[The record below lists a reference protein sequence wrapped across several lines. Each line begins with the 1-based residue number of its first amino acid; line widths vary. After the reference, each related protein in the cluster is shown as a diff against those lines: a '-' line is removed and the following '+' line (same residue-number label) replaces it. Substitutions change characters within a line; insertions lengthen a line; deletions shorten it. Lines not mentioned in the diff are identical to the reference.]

1 CLIRASH
8 QPLPFPCRSQN
19 SPGIGSIKSPN
30 FPTKIPKIPKKSP
43 KNSQKIPQILGNF
56 PGLPS
61 DLGFPTLSVPQIPI
75 FPWKKPQILREFC
88 SFSREF
94 RSHGHRGLQRP
105 ILHHRNLL
113 FLEGERLRAPGQRR
127 PAPRGDPA
135 LLPGNPDPGIHGIPP
150 ARPWGFAPGAGI
162 PLGRGGRGST
172 EPPQPPLVPTLAC
185 QLHQGG
191 DVVGRGVAGPAAVA
205 GGPGGAPRGLPPA
218 RALPGALPGAAL
230 ARRHPPAQRQA
241 QVRRVRHGVHR
252 AQRAHGAQ
260 AQPHRR
266 TTLPVPAVRRLLHA
280 EGEPAAPHQAA
291 LGGETLQVPLLLLR
305 LPAPRRPQRA
315 PAHPFRF
322 LPHGGQTLQVQLVWP
337 QLQTAEQPG
346 GAQGALP
353 RLPAEGEPRADRSG
367 PRWKQE
373 GSGSRGDT
381 HGERKSGSWTWCPRR
396 CCTLSAP
403 PLSSGWQGASPRGN
417 DPRRRNLWVRSRCAF
432 ALSELPF
439 DVSPGFDKDVEVVPS
454 RGHALEPPYA
464 GPLSLLGAGDPL
476 RPLRLATNCITEVTP
491 VISSVYTQIQAL
503 PARLELPRGRDSSED
518 GAEGIPVIFRS
529 RASAGDTGGS
539 PSNGCQDSTDT
550 ESIQEERAGG
560 GSSRH
565 SPAYAKEEPKE
576 EPDGAARCFPKE
588 SLRVLNEEGE
598 QLRAFCC
605 EHCRVLFLDHVM
617 FTIHMGCHGFRD
629 PFECNICGY
638 RSQDRYE
645 FSSHIVRGEHKI

>member
-1 CLIRASH
+1 MDIEDCNA
-8 QPLPFPCRSQN
+8 RSYIT
-19 SPGIGSIKSPN
+19 GICSS
-30 FPTKIPKIPKKSP
+30 
-43 KNSQKIPQILGNF
+43 
-56 PGLPS
+56 
-61 DLGFPTLSVPQIPI
+61 
-75 FPWKKPQILREFC
+75 WKVSGC
-88 SFSREF
+88 V
-94 RSHGHRGLQRP
+94 
-105 ILHHRNLL
+105 
-113 FLEGERLRAPGQRR
+113 R
-127 PAPRGDPA
+127 PASAA
-135 LLPGNPDPGIHGIPP
+135 L
-150 ARPWGFAPGAGI
+150 RPAGI
-162 PLGRGGRGST
+162 PRCFPGIPIQGSTGFLPQGRGDSPLEQEFHSAVGGGAARSPPSPRSSPRSPANSIKVEMSSDEESQGRPLSQEGREGLPEGSPLP
-172 EPPQPPLVPTLAC
+172 EPFPEPFPEP
-185 QLHQGG
+185 HS
-191 DVVGRGVAGPAAVA
+191 
-205 GGPGGAPRGLPPA
+205 PGGIRLPNGKLKCDVCGMVCIGPNVLMVHKRSHTGERPFQCQQCGA
-218 RALPGALPGAAL
+218 SFTQKGNLLRHIKLHSGEKPFKCPFCSYACRRRDALSGHLRTHSVSSPTVGKPYKCSSCGRSYKQQSSLEEHRERCHGFL
-230 ARRHPPAQRQA
+230 QRESPAQTGEEIRE
-241 QVRRVRHGVHR
+241 
-252 AQRAHGAQ
+252 
-260 AQPHRR
+260 
-266 TTLPVPAVRRLLHA
+266 LDMVPEALLHPERPTFIERLA
-280 EGEPAAPHQAA
+280 GSFTKRKRSTPQKFVGE
-291 LGGETLQVPLLLLR
+291 
-305 LPAPRRPQRA
+305 
-315 PAHPFRF
+315 
-322 LPHGGQTLQVQLVWP
+322 
-337 QLQTAEQPG
+337 
-346 GAQGALP
+346 
-353 RLPAEGEPRADRSG
+353 
-367 PRWKQE
+367 KQM
-373 GSGSRGDT
+373 R
-381 HGERKSGSWTWCPRR
+381 
-396 CCTLSAP
+396 
-403 PLSSGWQGASPRGN
+403 
-417 DPRRRNLWVRSRCAF
+417 F